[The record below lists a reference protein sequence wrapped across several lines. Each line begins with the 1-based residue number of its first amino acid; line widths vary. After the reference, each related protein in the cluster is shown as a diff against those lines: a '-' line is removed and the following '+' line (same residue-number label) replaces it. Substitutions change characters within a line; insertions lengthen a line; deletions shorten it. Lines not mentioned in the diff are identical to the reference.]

1 MLSLADRHE
10 DRAAR
15 KAANR
20 AENIGGNTGSV
31 ATAEAMFRDAMAA
44 RARLTEDEQAE
55 LEASLKLAHESGE
68 FTGSARSLSEAPDG
82 SGDTMAGIGVVNV
95 AVVPGATLASSQ
107 AGNGGG
113 ADGGEFASV
122 SDAGWGATPPV
133 TEAPLPA
140 ANLGD
145 GNAAGAS
152 LAEQGAVDTKAAGKA
167 SKAKAE

>member
-1 MLSLADRHE
+1 MLSLAERHE

-31 ATAEAMFRDAMAA
+31 STAEVAFRDAFAA
-44 RARLTEDEQAE
+44 RARLSEAEQKELDEA
-55 LEASLKLAHESGE
+55 LKLAQDRGE
-68 FTGSARSLSEAPDG
+68 LDLRSRSLAEAPDG

-113 ADGGEFASV
+113 AAA
-122 SDAGWGATPPV
+122 DAGWGETPPV

-152 LAEQGAVDTKAAGKA
+152 LVEQGTVEAGKA
-167 SKAKAE
+167 KGKKAE